1 MECDHEQL
9 EDSFRIVHR
18 HFCDHACCGA
28 GAGRHAST
36 DANDRLPGRTTTIT
50 GIATLTAGS
59 CAGAHTHPGL
69 ETSYVLEGEIVLK
82 VDGRPDQKY
91 KAGDSFQLPIAAKH
105 DACNPGGAPAKVFV
119 IYVIE
124 RGKPVASPAP

>member
-1 MECDHEQL
+1 MSNWKIACALCIGISVITPAAAQAQGVTRQL
-9 EDSFRIVHR
+9 MQT
-18 HFCDHACCGA
+18 
-28 GAGRHAST
+28 T
-36 DANDRLPGRTTTIT
+36 DFPDGHTTVT

-82 VDGRPDQKY
+82 VDGRPDQKF

-105 DACNPGGAPAKVFV
+105 DACNQGSAPAKVFV